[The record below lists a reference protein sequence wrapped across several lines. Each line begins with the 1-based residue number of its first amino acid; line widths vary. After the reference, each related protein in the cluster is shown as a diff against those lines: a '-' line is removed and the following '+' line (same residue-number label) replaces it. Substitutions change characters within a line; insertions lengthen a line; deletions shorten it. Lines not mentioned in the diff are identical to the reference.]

1 MPHIFYHDVPVR
13 NGNRMISRP
22 NCSFLHPTHTRS
34 GMGMG
39 LSLTEALPTQ
49 ILASGGR
56 HKARNLATMSK
67 GHWRLRT
74 LH

>member
-1 MPHIFYHDVPVR
+1 
-13 NGNRMISRP
+13 
-22 NCSFLHPTHTRS
+22 
-34 GMGMG
+34 MGMG